1 MLSEGTLKVKVHSAR
16 HLADVEHGGK
26 NDPYVKLS
34 LAQEEG
40 FAEQQTTVKDNAGS
54 QASWDETFEFA
65 YNGQRNLYIEVMD
78 KEKGVDELIG
88 FAAIPLDQAPIS
100 GIFTVYETE
109 GKVAGAVLISIN
121 NDSFEEPVAGRSF
134 IEDEHLDRA
143 KKLNRKAVAG
153 DVAEVAA
160 ATGVAVGLGF
170 LGKKLLENYQAKKA
184 GDA

>member
-1 MLSEGTLKVKVHSAR
+1 MLSEGTLKVTVHSAR

-40 FAEQQTTVKDNAGS
+40 FIDQETTVKKDAGS

-65 YNGQRNLYIEVMD
+65 YNGQPNLYIEVMD

-100 GIFTVYETE
+100 GVFNVFETE

-121 NDSFEEPVAGRSF
+121 NDGFEEPVPGRSF
-134 IEDEHLDRA
+134 IDEEHLERA

-153 DVAEVAA
+153 DVAEVAV
-160 ATGVAVGLGF
+160 ATGAAVGLGL
-170 LGKKLLENYQAKKA
+170 LGKKLFENYQAKKA